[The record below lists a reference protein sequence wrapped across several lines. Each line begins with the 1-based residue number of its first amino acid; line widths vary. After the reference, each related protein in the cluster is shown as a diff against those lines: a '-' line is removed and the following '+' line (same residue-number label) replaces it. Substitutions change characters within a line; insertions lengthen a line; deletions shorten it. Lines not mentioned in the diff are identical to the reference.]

1 MREAAVHRAI
11 GGDQGLADYLP
22 AEHALPAD
30 LRAQTSEQVLLEPLD
45 IEDCEELVERAAHGQ
60 AFRRMGSRRLAV
72 SLRVRNVA
80 LLGDAWSHFRAPL
93 FRCRDCRPDSP
104 DRRLRWFWPSKRR
117 EASASRSWTPKLQ
130 PLNPAELRMRAASRS
145 PRQPG
150 ASSECS
156 GCGMRLR
163 LP

>member
-1 MREAAVHRAI
+1 MREAAVPRGI

-93 FRCRDCRPDSP
+93 LRCRDCR
-104 DRRLRWFWPSKRR
+104 RRIRR
-117 EASASRSWTPKLQ
+117 TDAWAGSGEASAAGLPH
-130 PLNPAELRMRAASRS
+130 RARG
-145 PRQPG
+145 R
-150 ASSECS
+150 
-156 GCGMRLR
+156 R
-163 LP
+163 